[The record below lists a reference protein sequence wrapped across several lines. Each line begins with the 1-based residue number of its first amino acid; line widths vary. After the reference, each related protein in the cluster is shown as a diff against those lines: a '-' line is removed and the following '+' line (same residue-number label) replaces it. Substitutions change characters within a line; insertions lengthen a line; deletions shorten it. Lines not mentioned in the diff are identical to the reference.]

1 MKLSKVTSG
10 ILALALLGA
19 SPLALAH
26 ERGDILFRLGA
37 SQVDP
42 KSNNGD
48 VVDVDSDSSISLT
61 LTYMMTEHW
70 AIDVL
75 GAWPFQHN
83 ISLKDGTRV
92 GDVEH
97 LPPTVSVQYHF
108 LPNADFQPYVGLG
121 LNYTFFWDENTS
133 GPLAGSDLSLDDS
146 FGLAAQVGIDWM
158 LGDKWFLNFDVRYID
173 IETDAFLDGAFLEK
187 VEIDPM
193 VYGAHVGFRF

>member
-1 MKLSKVTSG
+1 MNSKKLTKG
-10 ILALALLGA
+10 ILVLAMLGA
-19 SPLALAH
+19 SSVATAH
-26 ERGDILFRLGA
+26 EAGDWLVRIGG

-48 VVDVDSDSSISLT
+48 VVNVDADSSISAT
-61 LTYMMTEHW
+61 LSYMLTEHW

-75 GAWPFQHN
+75 AAWPFEHDIN
-83 ISLKDGTRV
+83 LNGGPEV
-92 GDVEH
+92 GSTKH

-121 LNYTFFWDENTS
+121 INYTTFFDEETT

-146 FGLAAQVGIDWM
+146 WGLAAQVGIDWM
-158 LGDKWFLNFDVRYID
+158 LGDTWFFNLDARYID

-193 VYGAHVGFRF
+193 VYGAHIGFRF